1 MLKRLNKFV
10 QTHPLNSGRMAKC
23 RAYMGLAVTNLLVTK
38 MYHGNLTVMHG
49 RDPDFRAS
57 SMGWER
63 QSLCKFFKRKS
74 FITSS

>member
-10 QTHPLNSGRMAKC
+10 QTHPFNSGRMARC
-23 RAYMGLAVTNLLVTK
+23 RAYMGLAVTKLLVTK

-57 SMGWER
+57 CMGGER
-63 QSLCKFFKRKS
+63 QSLCKFF
-74 FITSS
+74 